1 MKKQVLFA
9 IVFAISST
17 GALANDNG
25 SESKVDVIS
34 IQEPKSVSKVT
45 PELIK
50 SLNIQG
56 ANVTKNIAMQLSE
69 KFGGRANAIEYAEVV
84 DSLVADKYPE

>member
-9 IVFAISST
+9 IVFAISSA
-17 GALANDNG
+17 GVLANDNG
-25 SESKVDVIS
+25 AENKVDVIS
-34 IQEPKSVSKVT
+34 IKEPQASSKIT

-50 SLNIQG
+50 NLNIQG
-56 ANVTKNIAMQLSE
+56 ANVTKNIAMKLSE

>member
-9 IVFAISST
+9 IVFAISSA
-17 GALANDNG
+17 GVLANDNG
-25 SESKVDVIS
+25 AENKVDVIS
-34 IQEPKSVSKVT
+34 IKEPQASSKIT

-56 ANVTKNIAMQLSE
+56 ANVTKNIAMKLSE
-69 KFGGRANAIEYAEVV
+69 KFGGRANAIEYAE
-84 DSLVADKYPE
+84 

>member
-9 IVFAISST
+9 IVFAISS
-17 GALANDNG
+17 ASVLANDNG
-25 SESKVDVIS
+25 AENKVDVIS
-34 IQEPKSVSKVT
+34 IQEPQASSKIT

-56 ANVTKNIAMQLSE
+56 ANVTKNIAMKLSE

>member
-9 IVFAISST
+9 IVFAISSA
-17 GALANDNG
+17 GVLANDNG
-25 SESKVDVIS
+25 AENKVDVIS
-34 IQEPKSVSKVT
+34 IKEPQASSKIT

-50 SLNIQG
+50 NLNIQG

>member
-9 IVFAISST
+9 IVFAISSA
-17 GALANDNG
+17 GVLANDNG
-25 SESKVDVIS
+25 AENKVDVIS
-34 IQEPKSVSKVT
+34 IKEPQASSKIT

-56 ANVTKNIAMQLSE
+56 ANVTKNIAMKLSE